1 MSWRRLCKRKLI
13 TSVQEVMLYCRE
25 TFLLAQGALHSPTG
39 GSSAKGREGGA
50 LGSVRG
56 KVSWAKRDWREG
68 GDSATSLASVR
79 ALGLRRSC
87 VKPGQDGVPGR
98 TELFWVRTGQI

>member
-50 LGSVRG
+50 LGSVGRKSLLG
-56 KVSWAKRDWREG
+56 QERLEG
-68 GDSATSLASVR
+68 RGDSDTSLASVR
-79 ALGLRRSC
+79 AVG
-87 VKPGQDGVPGR
+87 PQE
-98 TELFWVRTGQI
+98 ELCETRTGWSSWQN